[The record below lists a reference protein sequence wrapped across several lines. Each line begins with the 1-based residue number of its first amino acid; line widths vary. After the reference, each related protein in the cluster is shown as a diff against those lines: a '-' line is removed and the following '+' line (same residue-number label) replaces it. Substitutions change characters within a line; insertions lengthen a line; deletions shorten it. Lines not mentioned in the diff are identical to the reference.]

1 MAKQKYKLVN
11 PERFVL
17 ILLVLVI
24 IILLCIQCGKKKNT
38 STDSEESSSPIIQTI
53 DGENSEETGTK
64 RSVSTI
70 ALDGV
75 SGQMAA
81 YMTSMLMS
89 NLENVKSS
97 MAGYLEGNTDVAANF
112 DPTHYRYIVA
122 IDASHGGSDK
132 GYAVDD
138 LVEKK
143 ITLSVAQHM
152 INYLNAHNDG
162 YYFLLTRSSD
172 TTMTNEQR
180 LKIAN
185 AYSVDCLIT
194 LRVNASEEELGGTVG
209 TYYSASP
216 SGGSDDDEDGEGENS
231 SSGYNER
238 DALSERLAQELM
250 EAAADGFGMWYRYV
264 EVEEGPM
271 LETEFISCTVY
282 MGYMTYYLDHDLLA
296 SESAQAAAG
305 EAMGQALLDFLAQVA
320 PEKSEAE
327 LARDGESSSSGESS
341 ENP

>member
-1 MAKQKYKLVN
+1 MAKVKYKLVN

-24 IILLCIQCGKKKNT
+24 IILLCVQCGKNKNKKENT
-38 STDSEESSSPIIQTI
+38 AGEESGGIVVETIDSEE
-53 DGENSEETGTK
+53 SEETGTT

-70 ALDGV
+70 ALDSVGD
-75 SGQMAA
+75 QMAA

-97 MAGYLEGNTDVAANF
+97 MAGYLEGTTDVAANF

-122 IDASHGGSDK
+122 IDAAHGGSDK
-132 GYAVDD
+132 GYTVDD

-143 ITLSVAQHM
+143 ITLAVAQYM
-152 INYLNAHNDG
+152 LTYLNNNNTG

-185 AYSVDCLIT
+185 AYSADCLIT
-194 LRVNASEEELGGTVG
+194 LRVNASEDELGGTIG
-209 TYYSASP
+209 TYYTAAAA
-216 SGGSDDDEDGEGENS
+216 GDDEDSESTGS
-231 SSGYNER
+231 SSYNER
-238 DALSERLAQELM
+238 DALSERLAQALM

-264 EVEEGPM
+264 EVEDGPL

-282 MGYMTYYLDHDLLA
+282 MGYMTYYLDYDLLS
-296 SESAQAAAG
+296 SESGQRAAG
-305 EAMGQALLDFLAQVA
+305 EAMGQALLEFLDEVA

-327 LARDGESSSSGESS
+327 MARDRESS
-341 ENP
+341 ETSGSSGTNP